1 MSAILAHEIRNP
13 VASLKGHAQLLAE
26 RLKPGGRE
34 RRSAD
39 RVVAEAKRL
48 ETLAADLLDF
58 CRTGPLKRRPAD
70 PAALLAAAADA
81 VDASRVRV
89 AREGAPA
96 AWPLDTARLQ
106 QVLTNLLRNACQ
118 ASPDGRPVEAG
129 VTVES
134 GRLVFEVR
142 DFGAGIPAG
151 DEERI
156 FEPFY
161 TTRTQGTGLG
171 LGVARRIVELHGGTI
186 TAENHPEGG
195 ARFRVS
201 IPAA

>member
-89 AREGAPA
+89 A
-96 AWPLDTARLQ
+96 
-106 QVLTNLLRNACQ
+106 
-118 ASPDGRPVEAG
+118 
-129 VTVES
+129 
-134 GRLVFEVR
+134 
-142 DFGAGIPAG
+142 I
-151 DEERI
+151 
-156 FEPFY
+156 
-161 TTRTQGTGLG
+161 
-171 LGVARRIVELHGGTI
+171 VAR
-186 TAENHPEGG
+186 A
-195 ARFRVS
+195 AR
-201 IPAA
+201 ATC